1 MFQRIHRAMKE
12 RDMGFTLIELLVVI
26 IIIGILAGIAIPV
39 FFSQRKKAVD
49 KSVISDVTNASLGL
63 ESYYSTNNAYP
74 TTKAQATAATNADK
88 IVTSQGNT
96 LVITTDGATGYCISG
111 YDASSNYSVAAAGKV
126 YDSLKGGLQTD
137 GGTCSATYTN
147 TITLP

>member
-1 MFQRIHRAMKE
+1 MFMRLHRSMKDRE
-12 RDMGFTLIELLVVI
+12 MGFTLIELLVVI

-49 KSVISDVTNASLGL
+49 KSVVSDVTNASLSL

-74 TTKAQATAATNADK
+74 TSGTQATASTNADK
-88 IVTSQGNT
+88 IVVSSGNT
-96 LVITTDGATGYCISG
+96 LKITTDGATGYCISG
-111 YDASSNYSVAAAGKV
+111 TNAASNYATAGKV
-126 YDSLKGGLQTD
+126 YDSNKGGLQTD
-137 GGTCSATYTN
+137 GALCSTSYTN